1 MSWAMSGKISASAP
15 YTAVIPRAEAMTA
28 YPLLVKPFLAGG
40 AGQNKFV
47 WLHRADSRERQGAD
61 VGSPNT
67 ADVS

>member
-1 MSWAMSGKISASAP
+1 MK
-15 YTAVIPRAEAMTA
+15 A

-61 VGSPNT
+61 VGSPNI
-67 ADVS
+67 AEVSSSLLDR